1 MNALYLLN
9 EEEYKKTLKKY
20 DLKFKKEILTSNF
33 NILITKI
40 LGQFKLII
48 GSYKKEYIIYI
59 ENVETK
65 LKLLKIVD
73 NNYLFNKIYALILEC
88 QCLFEEDINKYLE
101 NKANLFTTVY
111 NILLSVINN
120 KNLLEKCKR
129 FIKDYKNYIDENL
142 YNFLIKFIKMDVLNR
157 IILLVNFIKK
167 KLLDSIVVNN
177 NEDKLINYM
186 KKMNAV
192 VIFKINKLLIYIID
206 NIIESNNLEKDLK
219 VLRDIDVI
227 NIKIFLTFIIIVAK
241 TINKEILKIIN
252 RSIKKTKNVAVVQN
266 KGKKYLLNEN
276 LYNLEEEEEED
287 TNDTN
292 DANDTNES
300 DIEIEKK
307 DYMDSDILEIIKY
320 RKKELNIDISV
331 LKNMMRY
338 DTLIEINNRIN
349 INEDNILNILEE
361 PKVRDILELIKQICE
376 YEFNIKREN
385 IDKYLKYLCE
395 IYLNKENILNDLN
408 INKKVYNDIF
418 NNLKYLFKISNWYF
432 KIELES

>member
-1 MNALYLLN
+1 
-9 EEEYKKTLKKY
+9 
-20 DLKFKKEILTSNF
+20 
-33 NILITKI
+33 
-40 LGQFKLII
+40 
-48 GSYKKEYIIYI
+48 
-59 ENVETK
+59 
-65 LKLLKIVD
+65 
-73 NNYLFNKIYALILEC
+73 
-88 QCLFEEDINKYLE
+88 
-101 NKANLFTTVY
+101 
-111 NILLSVINN
+111 
-120 KNLLEKCKR
+120 
-129 FIKDYKNYIDENL
+129 
-142 YNFLIKFIKMDVLNR
+142 MDVLNR